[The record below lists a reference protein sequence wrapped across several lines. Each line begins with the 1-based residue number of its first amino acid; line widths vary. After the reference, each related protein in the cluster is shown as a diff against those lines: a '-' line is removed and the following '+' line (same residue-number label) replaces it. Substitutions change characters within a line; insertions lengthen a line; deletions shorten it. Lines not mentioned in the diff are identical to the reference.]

1 MKNKILKNLYLLAL
15 IFALVISLAACGKND
30 NTNSD
35 DKASSNDGM
44 SQLESDLMP
53 SQNNNSGTNST
64 NSQQNSQN
72 GSNTQN
78 SNNITSDTA
87 KITKDEA
94 KKIALKDANLKENE
108 ITNFEIELD
117 RENNTLVYDISFDK
131 GTEDYDYHIDANSGK
146 IIKKDKDTND

>member
-1 MKNKILKNLYLLAL
+1 MKNKILKKLSLLAL
-15 IFALVISLAACGKND
+15 IFTLVISLAACGNKD

-35 DKASSNDGM
+35 DKASSNDGI

-53 SQNNNSGTNST
+53 SQNNNSSANS
-64 NSQQNSQN
+64 NASQQNSQN
-72 GSNTQN
+72 GS
-78 SNNITSDTA
+78 SNTSDAA

-108 ITNFEIELD
+108 ITDFEIELD
-117 RENNTLVYDISFDK
+117 RENDTLVYDISFDK
-131 GTEDYDYHIDANSGK
+131 GNEDYDYHIDANSGK

>member
-15 IFALVISLAACGKND
+15 IFALVISLAACGNND

-72 GSNTQN
+72 GSNAQN

-146 IIKKDKDTND
+146 IIKKDNDTSD